1 LFEGRVGRGQP
12 ARTPS
17 PRFVNGLGLFS
28 HWWRATFSR
37 SPSTSVRKGPNRSQ
51 TGATGFVRV
60 VPDPPSLFSH
70 WWRATWRR
78 SGDRGVLFRGRDI
91 GGEAVHSSKRFAR
104 PCLGYEPFTNRG
116 DGVRAGCP
124 RPTLPSNNNRL
135 APRLRPSRSSG
146 PGGSGAQKR
155 GVRSNNAEAELRV
168 NECAFVVRGQGESRE
183 RLTDTSFRSQ
193 IAANT
198 AGKSRARV
206 PRRLDHAMSDRVSRP
221 KTTERATF
229 GRGNWSS
236 PPLNKAPSG

>member
-1 LFEGRVGRGQP
+1 MSLPRN
-12 ARTPS
+12 RTP
-17 PRFVNGLGLFS
+17 
-28 HWWRATFSR
+28 R
-37 SPSTSVRKGPNRSQ
+37 SPDLLQVALHQ
-51 TGATGFVRV
+51 C
-60 VPDPPSLFSH
+60 
-70 WWRATWRR
+70 
-78 SGDRGVLFRGRDI
+78 
-91 GGEAVHSSKRFAR
+91 EKR
-104 PCLGYEPFTNRG
+104 PKPFTNRG

-155 GVRSNNAEAELRV
+155 GVRSKSDPVSLSRLSPCPLTTNAH
-168 NECAFVVRGQGESRE
+168 S
-183 RLTDTSFRSQ
+183 LTLNSASALLTDPADTSFRSQ

-229 GRGNWSS
+229 GRGKEIELVDVLTRSVCANTPDAPQGAAGSEGNRLTHHCLFACSTRRSFIEGRGPPRS
-236 PPLNKAPSG
+236 PRFAPAARMSPTWADRNARD